1 MEVRSTTLA
10 YSGADKIVK
19 QLKEISG
26 GKILDIGTG
35 GGGFIGFLQK
45 ALKSFDSFVG
55 IDCNEEELK
64 KAEKE

>member
-26 GKILDIGTG
+26 GKILDVGTG
-35 GGGFIGFLQK
+35 GGEFVVFLKQV
-45 ALKSFDSFVG
+45 LKSFDSFMEDFCHVV
-55 IDCNEEELK
+55 ILK
-64 KAEKE
+64 